1 MYTPATNPS
10 SRLLSAG
17 SIGKG
22 QNVGLW
28 LLVTSFLPRL
38 LLSRGRIR
46 SRDALTARRSC
57 SPPPH
62 NARAKTVTRNWHER
76 KCLGPILLLC
86 SYEVRLLVSVSQSE
100 RHVVASKCD
109 LLLTILFHL

>member
-17 SIGKG
+17 SIRKG
-22 QNVGLW
+22 QIVGLW
-28 LLVTSFLPRL
+28 HIVTLFLPRL

-46 SRDALTARRSC
+46 SRDVLSARRSS
-57 SPPPH
+57 SPPAH
-62 NARAKTVTRNWHER
+62 NAKAKTMTRNWHER
-76 KCLGPILLLC
+76 ECLGPILLLC

-100 RHVVASKCD
+100 SHVVASKCD